1 MFQKKIFILSLI
13 TLLCLSACDEGMGI
27 NVTLKSK
34 DKDTDSSQAVSIDI
48 DGCTFESC
56 NFGCELFE

>member
-48 DGCTFESC
+48 DGKMYV
-56 NFGCELFE
+56 